1 MSKSRLIAWMVW
13 IIASIFYAYQYILRV
28 MPNIMMN
35 DILTQFNIDTVIFG
49 QWAGIYYL
57 GYSLMHLPIG
67 IMLDRYGP
75 KKVIPICIIITSIG
89 MMPIIFASSWIYPVI
104 GRLLIGIG
112 SSAAILGVFKIIHMN
127 FAAKKFT
134 QMLSISVTIGLIGAI
149 YGGAPL
155 NYMMENMGYKNMI
168 IILSSIGIILAFTS
182 YLLIPAINPHE
193 QEKTSVWADIKQ
205 VITNPKVLI
214 ICILSGL
221 MVGPLEGFADAW
233 GTRFLQTVYQ
243 FDEEIASALPSMI
256 FIGMCFGAPVLSFI
270 AHKTSNIGTI
280 IISGIL
286 MALIFY
292 LLLFNAFGP
301 TTMTIAFII
310 VGICSSYQIIAIYIA
325 STYVPKR
332 VTGLT
337 SAVANMIIMLFGN
350 PFHTIIGTSIDLL
363 GGINNS
369 TAFCQGIAVI
379 PIATSIAVIGFALM
393 MLHDRKTSYI
403 NNK

>member
-1 MSKSRLIAWMVW
+1 
-13 IIASIFYAYQYILRV
+13 

-35 DILTQFNIDTVIFG
+35 DIMAQFNIDTVIFG

-89 MMPIIFASSWIYPVI
+89 MMPIIFATSWIYPVV

-112 SSAAILGVFKIIHMN
+112 SSAAILGVFKIIHMT
-127 FAAKKFT
+127 FEAKKFT
-134 QMLSISVTIGLIGAI
+134 RMLSISVTIGLVGAI

-155 NYMMENMGYKNMI
+155 NYMIEGMGYKKVI
-168 IILSSIGIILAFTS
+168 IILSSIGMILAAIS
-182 YLLIPAINPHE
+182 YLLIPEISKYE
-193 QEKTSVWADIKQ
+193 EKTSVWHDIKQ
-205 VITNPKVLI
+205 VLTNPKVLV
-214 ICILSGL
+214 ICVLAGL

-233 GTRFLQTVYQ
+233 GTRFLETVYK

-256 FIGMCFGAPVLSFI
+256 FIGMCFGAPVLTFI

-292 LLLFNAFGP
+292 LLLFNAFGV
-301 TTMTIAFII
+301 TSMTIAFII

-325 STYVPKR
+325 STYAPKK

-350 PFHTIIGTSIDLL
+350 PFHTIIGTSIDIF
-363 GGINNS
+363 GGIDNS
-369 TAFCQGIAVI
+369 AAFCKGIAVI
-379 PIATSIAVIGFALM
+379 PLATTIAVIGFIIV
-393 MLHDRKTSYI
+393 MLHDRKVLQFKSL
-403 NNK
+403 